1 MYNKRAMKTQ
11 LNLSIDLKTKEAF
24 ESLCQKNNVSMAQG
38 FRHLVEE
45 AKQRGTIVCQI
56 NESES
61 DGLANRVAQVEKFVE
76 QIKALGD
83 N

>member
-1 MYNKRAMKTQ
+1 MYNKKAMKTQ

-24 ESLCQKNNVSMAQG
+24 ESLCQKQRLSMAQG

-45 AKQRGTIVCQI
+45 AKQRGTLEI
-56 NESES
+56 ESE
-61 DGLANRVAQVEKFVE
+61 GLANRVAQVEKFVE